1 MYQTLEG
8 TFLAVIIIGV
18 VLVAFAEKETRML
31 AIQSCAA
38 HAQQPRNVLVP
49 VKLSEVTLNICVK
62 NLFIIIWV

>member
-1 MYQTLEG
+1 M
-8 TFLAVIIIGV
+8 AVIIIGV

-38 HAQQPRNVLVP
+38 QAQQPRNVLVP
-49 VKLSEVTLNICVK
+49 VKPSEVTLNICVK